1 MGMEEALGT
10 YICWSGG
17 NNPSVANDEYFGSQL
32 INATT
37 VEAAQKLLAYGP
49 ETLWPGSFTYTT
61 EEAELLAEYK
71 LEIDTYVKDMTSRFI
86 SGAESMDSWDKYV
99 EQINKM
105 DLAGYTDLV
114 QAALDRYNAL

>member
-1 MGMEEALGT
+1 
-10 YICWSGG
+10 
-17 NNPSVANDEYFGSQL
+17 
-32 INATT
+32 
-37 VEAAQKLLAYGP
+37 
-49 ETLWPGSFTYTT
+49 
-61 EEAELLAEYK
+61 
-71 LEIDTYVKDMTSRFI
+71 MTSRFI

>member
-1 MGMEEALGT
+1 MSKIAHGLAMSNSSSAAA
-10 YICWSGG
+10 SD
-17 NNPSVANDEYFGSQL
+17 VA
-32 INATT
+32 
-37 VEAAQKLLAYGP
+37 
-49 ETLWPGSFTYTT
+49 GSF
-61 EEAELLAEYK
+61 
-71 LEIDTYVKDMTSRFI
+71 SRFI